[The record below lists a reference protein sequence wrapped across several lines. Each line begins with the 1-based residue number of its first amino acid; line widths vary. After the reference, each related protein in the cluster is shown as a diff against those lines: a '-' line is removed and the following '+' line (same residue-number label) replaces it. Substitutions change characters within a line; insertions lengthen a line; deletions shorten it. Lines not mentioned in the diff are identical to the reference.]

1 MPAKI
6 ITTILVFEAPALL
19 KETGKAVMHAEEIQ
33 AAQFNVGLY
42 RGQGRYSN
50 TLKLSA

>member
-33 AAQFNVGLY
+33 AAQFNVALY